1 MNASAQVQRRQ
12 KPHVVVV
19 GGGFAG
25 LRAVRALRHVDV
37 DVTLIDRHPYNTFY
51 PLLYQVATA
60 TLNPGDITYF
70 LRAVR
75 ARQKNMRFVNG
86 TVTAMDHTARE
97 IVLDNG
103 GVVVYDHLVVAAGVA
118 ANYFGIPGA
127 AEYALPMY
135 TRTQALAMR
144 DAIFTKLEQAAVSGQ
159 ESDLRVVVVGGGATG
174 VETAGALAELRNN
187 DMPATYP
194 ELDPRRTHIT
204 LVEMLPTV
212 LSPFVQRLRDYAHR
226 SLRRRGVDLRLG
238 AAVKEVRPDGVVI
251 GDDEEF
257 LPAGVVVWAS
267 GVTVHESVSKW
278 DLPQGKGGRIV
289 VDDHLRV
296 EGLDN
301 VYAVGDIAAE
311 TGDRALP
318 QLAQP
323 AIQGG
328 QYVGEQLK
336 RKLQGGEEMDR
347 FEYRDKGILA
357 TIGRS
362 SAVAQIPRVPPL
374 TGFPAWVVW
383 TAVHLFYLLGGRNRL
398 ATMVNLGA
406 RYLFWRR
413 NHNAIVGDTPNIRV
427 KRGPRVIES
436 GGEHGRFRDQ

>member
-1 MNASAQVQRRQ
+1 MNASAQAQRR

-19 GGGFAG
+19 GGGFGG
-25 LRAVRALRHVDV
+25 LSVVRALRHVDAY
-37 DVTLIDRHPYNTFY
+37 VTLIDRHPYNTFQ

-75 ARQKNMRFVNG
+75 ARQKNVRVVNG
-86 TVTAMDHTARE
+86 IVTAMDHSTRE
-97 IVLDNG
+97 ITLDNG
-103 GVVVYDHLVVAAGVA
+103 GVVTYDHLVVAAGVA

-127 AEYALPMY
+127 AEHALPLY

-144 DAIFTKLEQAAVSGQ
+144 DAIFTRLEQAAVSGQ
-159 ESDLRVVVVGGGATG
+159 ERDLRVVVVGGGATG

-187 DMPATYP
+187 DMPTTYP

-212 LSPFVQRLRDYAHR
+212 LSPFVQHLRDYAHR
-226 SLRRRGVDLRLG
+226 SLERRGVDLRLG
-238 AAVKEVRPDGVVI
+238 SAVKEVRPDGVVV

-267 GVTVHESVSKW
+267 GVAVHESVSKW
-278 DLPQGKGGRIV
+278 GLPQGKGGRVI
-289 VDDHLRV
+289 VDDHMRV

-328 QYVGEQLK
+328 KYVGELLKEQL
-336 RKLQGGEEMDR
+336 RGGGDVSR
-347 FEYRDKGILA
+347 FEYRDKGTLA

-374 TGFPAWVVW
+374 TGFPAWVMW
-383 TAVHLFYLLGGRNRL
+383 TVIHVFYLLGNRNRV
-398 ATMVNLGA
+398 ATTVNLGA
-406 RYLFWRR
+406 KYLFWRR
-413 NHNAIVGDTPNIRV
+413 NHNAIVGDTPNISV
-427 KRGPRVIES
+427 KRAPRVVES
-436 GGEHGRFRDQ
+436 GGEHGRARKP